1 MVIGRFINRRNSH
14 SSSTR
19 AAELEELRE
28 CRSKLDAISRSQ
40 AVIEFTPE
48 GVVLTANRNFQEALG
63 YELHE
68 IVGQHHS
75 MFVDS
80 NERTSPEYRQFWK
93 TLQRG
98 QFHSGQ
104 FHRIRKDGRS
114 IWIQALYYP
123 IVGED
128 GSVQKVV
135 KFASDIT
142 AQVRLRDEAT
152 LAAKDVSLS
161 IDQMAAT
168 ISEISMNVS
177 QTADLATATMREV
190 SLTSDSVRKLDT
202 RSQVIE
208 RIVDMIRGLA
218 EQTNLLALNATI
230 ESARAGEAGKGFA
243 VVANEV
249 KELAKQTANAT
260 TDIDK
265 SICEI
270 RELILECVDSSSRV
284 SESVSTVTERMTTM
298 ASAVEEQSATMQ
310 NLKETTARLRR

>member
-1 MVIGRFINRRNSH
+1 MVLGRLLSRRNLNSGNVR
-14 SSSTR
+14 T
-19 AAELEELRE
+19 AELEELRE

-48 GVVLTANRNFQEALG
+48 GTILTANQNFQNALG
-63 YELHE
+63 YELQE

-80 NERTSPEYRQFWK
+80 SERMGPEYRQFWR

-104 FHRIRKDGRS
+104 FRRIRKDGRS

-128 GSVQKVV
+128 GDVQKVV

-142 AQVRLRDEAT
+142 PQIHLREETT
-152 LAAKDVSLS
+152 LAVKDVSVS

-177 QTADLATATMREV
+177 QTADLASATMREV
-190 SLTSDSVRKLDT
+190 TSTADSVRKLDT

-230 ESARAGEAGKGFA
+230 ESARAGESGKGFA

-265 SICEI
+265 SISEI
-270 RELILECVDSSSRV
+270 RELILECVDSSNRV
-284 SESVSTVTERMTTM
+284 SESIGTVTERMTTM

-310 NLKETTARLRR
+310 NLKTTTARLRG